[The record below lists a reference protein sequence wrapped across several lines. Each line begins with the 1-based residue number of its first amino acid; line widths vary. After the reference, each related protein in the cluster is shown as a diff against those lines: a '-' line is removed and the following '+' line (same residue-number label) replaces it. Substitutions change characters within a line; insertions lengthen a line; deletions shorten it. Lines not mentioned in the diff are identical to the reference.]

1 MADFEVHPIGTA
13 EEIRLSRKLSTV
25 ISELQTTWG
34 HRIVPNEIL
43 RAQENLVDCYMKQ
56 MEREQK

>member
-1 MADFEVHPIGTA
+1 MSDFETHQIGTA
-13 EEIRLSRKLSTV
+13 EEIRLSRRLSTV

-34 HRIVPNEIL
+34 HRIIPNEIL
-43 RAQENLVDCYMKQ
+43 RAQEDLVECYMKQ